1 MTKKV
6 ISIIGPTA
14 VGKTSLAIEIA
25 KKLDTD
31 IVSVDSRQIYK
42 ELKIG
47 VARPSDI
54 ELAAVKH
61 HLIAHKSIFD
71 TYSAKEFEHEALQI
85 INKIHKKKD
94 TVVLCGGTGLFL
106 NAIRWGMDEM
116 PFITNEVRTKVKE
129 MYEEN
134 GLEFIQKK
142 VKSLDPESYEK
153 MDIHNP
159 RRLLRVLE
167 VFYASGEK
175 MSSLKSN
182 KPAERD
188 FEFINIFI
196 NRKRENLYARINQ
209 RVEDMI
215 EMGLEKEVFQV
226 LQLTNNTN
234 TTLSTV
240 GYNEWIEYYLQ
251 ISTREQVIEKIKQHS
266 RNYAKRQVTWCNK
279 FYEND
284 LKLMIDG
291 IPKEELVAKILEY
304 AKVSS

>member
-25 KKLDTD
+25 KKLDTE

-61 HLIAHKSIFD
+61 HLIAYKSIFD

-234 TTLSTV
+234 TSLSTV